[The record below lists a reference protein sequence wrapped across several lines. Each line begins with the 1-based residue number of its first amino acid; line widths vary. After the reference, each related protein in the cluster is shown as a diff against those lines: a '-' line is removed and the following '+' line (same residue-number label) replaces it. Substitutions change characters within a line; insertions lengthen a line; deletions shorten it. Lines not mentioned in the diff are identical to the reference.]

1 MSTTSKPHPHTPET
15 AAARDRAEHDVR
27 RLEHV
32 TKSLEAAQK
41 DLAQIGGTL
50 GKGVRDLRRD
60 VDKVLRDARRD
71 LLKMTRAVQRDLDR
85 LQKDLTTAA
94 MAKPPAARHAPAP
107 TARTEKRRATA
118 SSH

>member
-1 MSTTSKPHPHTPET
+1 MSTTRTPNPQSHET
-15 AAARDRAEHDVR
+15 AAARESAERDVR

-32 TKSLEAAQK
+32 SQSLEAAQK

-60 VDKVLRDARRD
+60 VDRLLRDARRD
-71 LLKMTRAVQRDLDR
+71 LVKMSRAVQRDLDR

-94 MAKPPAARHAPAP
+94 MAKPPAARHVPAA
-107 TARTEKRRATA
+107 TARTEKRRASA
-118 SSH
+118 SAH